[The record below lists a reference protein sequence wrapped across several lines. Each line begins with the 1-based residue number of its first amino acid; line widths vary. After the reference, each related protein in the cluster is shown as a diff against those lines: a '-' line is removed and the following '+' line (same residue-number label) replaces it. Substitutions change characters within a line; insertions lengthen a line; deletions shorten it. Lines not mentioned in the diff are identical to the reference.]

1 MREADPVK
9 TWLEDGG
16 LMRVVPPHV
25 LKHFNEVYVYFSKD
39 MEEIGVKHVPGLNRF
54 NGQVRAFIADD
65 PSWEE
70 VRLATGKHLRRSN
83 LVTRMTRKA

>member
-1 MREADPVK
+1 MRA
-9 TWLEDGG
+9 
-16 LMRVVPPHV
+16 VPPHV